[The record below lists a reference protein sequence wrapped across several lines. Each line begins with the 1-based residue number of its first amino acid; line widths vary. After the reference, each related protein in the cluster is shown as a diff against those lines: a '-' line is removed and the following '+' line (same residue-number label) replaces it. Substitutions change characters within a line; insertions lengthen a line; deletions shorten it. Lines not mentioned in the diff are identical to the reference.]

1 MARARTPP
9 LPPQFQQPP
18 LPGPPRGLH
27 PRGPGLLWD
36 GRGSGQRRPRG
47 RWGQRQ
53 RGARVG
59 WAGDLG
65 PRWGRGL
72 VAHKPACPGASV
84 SPSMEWGCA
93 VPKVPGS
100 GVGSVTASIIT
111 RHVNKSTVALGLGG
125 KGLSNSTPS
134 PAAVYAWVAVLS
146 WNRAHFS
153 RRKSPSRKHLAES
166 QGLAQLHQG
175 CASVSPLLTWRTQD
189 PWGGEARP
197 GPPPGLLS
205 WAELAAPLHQGP

>member
-1 MARARTPP
+1 MGAEAE
-9 LPPQFQQPP
+9 
-18 LPGPPRGLH
+18 
-27 PRGPGLLWD
+27 
-36 GRGSGQRRPRG
+36 GREG
-47 RWGQRQ
+47 
-53 RGARVG
+53 RVG
-59 WAGDLG
+59 WGPGSPVGEGAGGTQARLS
-65 PRWGRGL
+65 RGL
-72 VAHKPACPGASV
+72 SL
-84 SPSMEWGCA
+84 SIY
-93 VPKVPGS
+93 
-100 GVGSVTASIIT
+100 GVGVRCAQGAWLRGWISYSIYHYPP
-111 RHVNKSTVALGLGG
+111 RYNKSTVALGLGG